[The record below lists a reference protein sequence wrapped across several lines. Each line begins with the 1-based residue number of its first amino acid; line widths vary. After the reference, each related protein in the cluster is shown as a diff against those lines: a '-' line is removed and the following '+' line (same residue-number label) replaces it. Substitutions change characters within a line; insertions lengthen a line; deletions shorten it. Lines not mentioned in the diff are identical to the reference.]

1 MSTNFSITASMY
13 HCETCTPRQGTLVTE
28 LVRMIKTP
36 AILNGELVADEHWG
50 CPICLEPKFP
60 VKKGGRKPPQKPA
73 KPGPRL
79 VSDRS

>member
-1 MSTNFSITASMY
+1 MSISFSITASAY
-13 HCETCTPRQGTLVTE
+13 RCETCTPRQGTLVTE

-36 AILNGELVADEHWG
+36 AILNGELVGDEHWG

-73 KPGPRL
+73 KTTPKL
-79 VSDRS
+79 VSSGS